1 LKTSNIKLY
10 PQFRSSLKERNCT
23 QKSPLSMSELEDLS
37 TSIPDYPYVI
47 LNLEIEFGVTITD
60 IFWWRIVLK

>member
-1 LKTSNIKLY
+1 
-10 PQFRSSLKERNCT
+10 
-23 QKSPLSMSELEDLS
+23 MSELEDLS